1 MKTFT
6 RTFAFAAAVALM
18 AVPGCTLENPEAPM
32 LTGPSTYFLSVA
44 ITASP
49 DILPEDGASQ
59 SVIRVVAR
67 DANGQPVANLPVR
80 IDTVSGGQIVEFGVL
95 SSRNVT
101 TNASG
106 EAVVVFTAPRAAI
119 PGFDAG
125 TVVEIR
131 ATPIGTDYAAVNPR
145 SVLIRLV
152 PESTATIPGAPTPS
166 FFFTPTNPKAG
177 DLLTFNGSGSSD
189 AGGAI
194 VRYHWTFSDGHIE
207 PDQAIV
213 QHDFPAA
220 GTYFVTLTVTDN
232 ENKSAS
238 MTRSVTVTG
247 S

>member
-6 RTFAFAAAVALM
+6 RTLALVATVALT
-18 AVPGCTLENPEAPM
+18 ASSCTLDNPKEPM

-59 SVIRVVAR
+59 SVIRIVAR
-67 DANGQPVANLPVR
+67 DANGQPVPNLPVR

-95 SSRNVT
+95 SSRTVT

-106 EAVVVFTAPRAAI
+106 EAAVVFTAPRAAI

-125 TVVEIR
+125 TIVEIR
-131 ATPIGTDYAAVNPR
+131 ATPIGTDYAGVNPR

-166 FFFTPTNPKAG
+166 FTFTPSSPKAG
-177 DLLTFNGSGSSD
+177 DLITYNASGSRD
-189 AGGAI
+189 DDGAI
-194 VRYHWTFSDGHIE
+194 VRYRWAFSDGHTE
-207 PDQAIV
+207 EGAV
-213 QHDFPAA
+213 VAHDFVTA
-220 GTYFVTLTVTDN
+220 GSYFVTLTVTDN
-232 ENKSAS
+232 EGKSAS
-238 MTRSVTVTG
+238 VTRSVIVTG

>member
-1 MKTFT
+1 MKTLN
-6 RTFAFAAAVALM
+6 RTFAFAAALALM
-18 AVPGCTLENPEAPM
+18 AVPGCTLGNPEEPM
-32 LTGPSTYFLSVA
+32 LAGPSTYFLSVA

-59 SVIRVVAR
+59 SVIRIVAR
-67 DANGQPVANLPVR
+67 DANGRPVANLPVR

-106 EAVVVFTAPRAAI
+106 EAAVVFTAPRAAI

-131 ATPIGTDYAAVNPR
+131 ATPIGTDYTGVNPR

-152 PESTATIPGAPTPS
+152 PESTATIPGAPTPN

-177 DLLTFNGSGSSD
+177 DLLTFNGSTSTD
-189 AGGAI
+189 EGGVI

-213 QHDFPAA
+213 QHDFAAA

-238 MTRSVTVTG
+238 VTRSVIVTG